1 MPHPG
6 NWGGSPSPDYPN
18 QGEIKG
24 PNSFRP
30 AIIGDGS
37 LNRPTEPEI
46 HWDIDV
52 RNNET
57 LLNETTTMT
66 PQSQSPIEETSNE
79 KGINA
84 ILGKPVIVPETT
96 TPEGQIVFPE
106 R

>member
-1 MPHPG
+1 MPYPG
-6 NWGGSPSPDYPN
+6 NWGSSSSPDYPN

-24 PNSFRP
+24 PNSLRP
-30 AIIGDGS
+30 VVIGDES

-46 HWDIDV
+46 HWDIDI

-66 PQSQSPIEETSNE
+66 PQSQTPIEDSSSE
-79 KGINA
+79 KGTNA

-96 TPEGQIVFPE
+96 TSEGQIVFPE